1 MSFIVVPVFLSIAP
15 CYSARLT
22 EKEEE
27 EEEEEEEKE
36 EEWDEEELVQS
47 GVFAIFRLAT
57 KTF

>member
-22 EKEEE
+22 EK

>member
-22 EKEEE
+22 EKE